1 MSPILK
7 LTPELVVTD
16 VDKSVD
22 FYVHLLGFKK
32 TMGDS
37 HFARLQAGTS
47 ELMIMLKSDFDLET
61 PALNRP
67 HHSGWSLIIIETDDI
82 EEIYKN
88 IKSQVKIHRQLKS
101 TSYGTR
107 EFTFEDPDS
116 YLIQFTQRLKV

>member
-1 MSPILK
+1 MTLLK

-22 FYVHLLGFKK
+22 FYINILGFEKIE
-32 TMGDS
+32 GDS

-47 ELMIMLKSDFDLET
+47 ELMIMLKSDFDLEAPT
-61 PALNRP
+61 LNRP

-88 IKSQVKIHRQLKS
+88 IISQVKIHRELQS
-101 TSYGTR
+101 TDYGTQ
-107 EFTFEDPDS
+107 EFTFSDPDG
-116 YLIQFTQRLKV
+116 YLIQFTQRLKA